1 MNTNTELKRH
11 ALEQDNAFL
20 PKFIFKSASVALGM
34 ALLVLGLL
42 APRANAEITPSLDDT
57 NFILAAAQGGLVEVK
72 LGELAVTNGL
82 RDDVKEFGR
91 MMVKDHTAIN
101 NDLKALAAQKGVT
114 LPDSLNAEHQAMLDK
129 MAALTGSGF
138 DDAYIKGMIEAHQN
152 DAKAFKAEF
161 TATHDA
167 DIERFLD
174 QSIPVVE
181 MHLKHVTAMQK

>member
-1 MNTNTELKRH
+1 MNINAKTNHTVNTLFLK
-11 ALEQDNAFL
+11 L
-20 PKFIFKSASVALGM
+20 ISKSVSVALGM
-34 ALLVLGLL
+34 ALLVLGFL
-42 APRANAEITPSLDDT
+42 APRANAEITPSLADT
-57 NFILAAAQGGLVEVK
+57 NFILAAAEGGMAEVK
-72 LGELAVTNGL
+72 LGELAITNGI
-82 RDDVKEFGR
+82 RDDVKQFGQ

-114 LPDSLNAEHQAMLDK
+114 LPDSLDVERQAMVDK

-161 TATHDA
+161 TTTHDA